1 MRATG
6 VGCTP
11 RGFGITGRGVVS
23 HTHMPLLVLPLLV
36 RFLCVTLA
44 PAPRPSMLC
53 STPTYKK
60 LPSRWLRCRA
70 KVRGVASRLHKV
82 ACEGGRCRCCCGVQ
96 GAARC
101 RRGHRQRSH
110 LEEHLNKPVP
120 PCALPSS
127 PQPAASLA
135 SIRLSP
141 GGASSVRLSLF
152 GRPSSVQL
160 TPRSPKPPSS
170 ARLGR
175 PASTQLSPVSFEL
188 QLTPIATRPSSSL
201 GAQRSASGQPK
212 PPSSAHLSQRSPR
225 NQLQE

>member
-11 RGFGITGRGVVS
+11 RGFGIAGRGVVS

-70 KVRGVASRLHKV
+70 KVRGVASHLHKA

-96 GAARC
+96 GAA
-101 RRGHRQRSH
+101 
-110 LEEHLNKPVP
+110 
-120 PCALPSS
+120 
-127 PQPAASLA
+127 
-135 SIRLSP
+135 
-141 GGASSVRLSLF
+141 
-152 GRPSSVQL
+152 
-160 TPRSPKPPSS
+160 
-170 ARLGR
+170 
-175 PASTQLSPVSFEL
+175 
-188 QLTPIATRPSSSL
+188 
-201 GAQRSASGQPK
+201 
-212 PPSSAHLSQRSPR
+212 
-225 NQLQE
+225 